1 MPDCSRSWHP
11 PWPRSGTRDTSTTT
25 TLQRKLHATTKLYA
39 HVHVHCPQGDHTAS
53 PFSVHVAICG
63 RAAVCARNYV
73 WVEICVEL
81 WKPDV
86 RLSSKVSRFVLDWKG
101 LGRERVGGWRAALFM
116 CQPPGGLGHLG
127 HLPPSCAVLRA
138 TNNFTNINTNT
149 RDRAYMRTLMSFNV
163 NTD

>member
-1 MPDCSRSWHP
+1 M
-11 PWPRSGTRDTSTTT
+11 
-25 TLQRKLHATTKLYA
+25 
-39 HVHVHCPQGDHTAS
+39 
-53 PFSVHVAICG
+53 
-63 RAAVCARNYV
+63 
-73 WVEICVEL
+73 
-81 WKPDV
+81 WKPRHEYV

-149 RDRAYMRTLMSFNV
+149 RDRPCILTLMSSCQHRFV
-163 NTD
+163 CLDIQAFLESGIIGKTFSYQAVIFATGQPMRFVQIICKTMGGYTGPSSLQQGGLEV